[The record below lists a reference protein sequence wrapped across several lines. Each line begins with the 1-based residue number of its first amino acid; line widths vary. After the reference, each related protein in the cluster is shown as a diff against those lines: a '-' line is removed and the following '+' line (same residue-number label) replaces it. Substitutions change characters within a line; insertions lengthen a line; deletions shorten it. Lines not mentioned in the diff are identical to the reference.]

1 MKCKKM
7 FIFVILI
14 SFFLFLTNFLIVKAF
29 WLGINNPTN
38 EKSNNQIEI
47 GSAKNIKTRIGLSN
61 LENNQ
66 NKILLPK
73 NTENIQ
79 KFEYKNDKEYVNEI
93 TFKKR
98 IIWKENTTPY
108 IVNDEYKKILKV
120 SVNTYLKNIPQSP
133 QIPLDEVYK
142 LFKVEITG
150 NNQEIKLNDP
160 NGVVCE
166 FKFYYNSYNQDE
178 EYDKNKKLYDILYLN
193 DIIIEIVF
201 EVVYA

>member
-1 MKCKKM
+1 M

-79 KFEYKNDKEYVNEI
+79 KIEYKNDKEYVNEI

-133 QIPLDEVYK
+133 KIPLDEVYK